1 LKRLTSDGCERMLKS
16 RALPPLTQDSFNF
29 SDESNLKTG
38 ATNEV
43 VVVKSSEDLQP
54 LPLCQLWKVTIPGR
68 TKRACETRYYCTW
81 PVAPTVDGTT
91 KFEDCSIT
99 EEIESAP
106 IDGNIDP
113 RLLFSKASGLG
124 AARRMIK
131 AEGFSLD
138 EIVVIR
144 GSVE

>member
-1 LKRLTSDGCERMLKS
+1 M
-16 RALPPLTQDSFNF
+16 ALQ
-29 SDESNLKTG
+29 
-38 ATNEV
+38 V
-43 VVVKSSEDLQP
+43 
-54 LPLCQLWKVTIPGR
+54 LCQLWKVTIPSR
-68 TKRACETRYYCTW
+68 TKKVRYYCTW
-81 PVAPTVDGTT
+81 PVAVDGTI

-99 EEIESAP
+99 EEIERAP

-124 AARRMIK
+124 AAERTIT

-138 EIVVIR
+138 EIVIIC